1 MPTAIKVVVYFRQM
15 SLEKPLTLYLHI
27 LVRPHIF
34 LNFLKDAL
42 LLITSVM
49 NLYIKRTSQRV
60 NFFLIWHDLAN
71 LSCPIYVEVPLVW
84 SKIVLDRPSPR
95 QLWSESEFFS
105 YRLFFQIFRTSL
117 VSLASHTSVLAFLL
131 VTSLELKKQ
140 FVLFFKRKPL
150 RQRATSQNRS

>member
-84 SKIVLDRPSPR
+84 SKIVPDRPSPR

-150 RQRATSQNRS
+150 RQRAKSQNRS